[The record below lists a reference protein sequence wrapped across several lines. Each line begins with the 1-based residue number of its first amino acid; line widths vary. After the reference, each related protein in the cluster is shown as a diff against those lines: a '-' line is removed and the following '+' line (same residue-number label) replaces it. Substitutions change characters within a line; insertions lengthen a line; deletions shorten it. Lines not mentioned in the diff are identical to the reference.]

1 MAKASLVNESA
12 LLIDPLG
19 TRIEVVDAK
28 AHPVQ
33 PAGAQRIV
41 DDQLGDLGS
50 IAPTEDLGPGEPDP
64 VVGRLVVEVDLA
76 EDCLTQKRAVLGPD
90 DSPVRPV
97 VVLCPGGEPRLDRGS
112 VESHTGASEP
122 ANLRLRQADEIVLEN
137 GQRQWF

>member
-1 MAKASLVNESA
+1 MAQASFVTESA
-12 LLIDPLG
+12 LLVDPLG

-33 PAGAQRIV
+33 TAGAQRIV

-50 IAPTEDLGPGEPDP
+50 VALTEGLGPGEPDS
-64 VVGRLVVEVDLA
+64 VVGRLVVEVDMA

-97 VVLCPGGEPRLDRGS
+97 VVLSPGGEPRLDLGS
-112 VESHTGASEP
+112 VNLTRAPVSRWTSGSAS
-122 ANLRLRQADEIVLEN
+122 ATR
-137 GQRQWF
+137 